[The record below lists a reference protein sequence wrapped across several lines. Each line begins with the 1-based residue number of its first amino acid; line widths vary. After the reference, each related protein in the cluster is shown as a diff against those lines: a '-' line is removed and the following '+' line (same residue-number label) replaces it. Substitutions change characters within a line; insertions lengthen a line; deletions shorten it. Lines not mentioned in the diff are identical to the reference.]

1 MKKNHLL
8 VAIPATIAMLVSCMQ
23 HSESQSVQISE
34 RPITSISLM
43 GSDTIWNAGVQPNT
57 PGQIC
62 AKEWL
67 IQNTGADTLVIDS
80 VIPSCESI
88 ELIYESSK
96 PVTPMA
102 YFPVRALLQA
112 EGTVGHFFHEIKL
125 YGNFEGSPLTLG
137 IEGEYMSFEEQD

>member
-80 VIPSCESI
+80 VIPSCECV
-88 ELIYESSK
+88 ELIYDESRQAVPK
-96 PVTPMA
+96 A

-112 EGTVGHFFHEIKL
+112 EGAVGNFFREIKL

-137 IEGEYMSFEEQD
+137 IEGEYKNLEEQD